1 MAFKMPESGGSD
13 RGGGRSKL
21 DRLFR
26 TRGGVHALRDTMPK
40 SALDAVKSQQSA
52 RERGAGEGLPL
63 TVSSKQQALFRQAHM
78 AHQLLVRNFGEPLHK
93 ASADLARVPVKADAK
108 FMPYEK
114 GRFSNDLLW
123 MNLAHEQSPPVIE
136 ELHVKSRWL
145 VGQDEAFFEDLF
157 HAGLGTLNGGDAK
170 SAIDFLHLAQQA
182 WPVTDRS
189 YGSVHLALVSA
200 YAVDNQ
206 LDPVVT
212 GMEDFKEVYPDW
224 MYIELF
230 AKDLEEFHDVYGDIG
245 ALYVLRA
252 RLSQLVHDDRTA
264 SELYEKAFRAGLTGD
279 SVQEVREWQA
289 AAKSSSPK

>member
-1 MAFKMPESGGSD
+1 M
-13 RGGGRSKL
+13 
-21 DRLFR
+21 
-26 TRGGVHALRDTMPK
+26 
-40 SALDAVKSQQSA
+40 
-52 RERGAGEGLPL
+52 
-63 TVSSKQQALFRQAHM
+63 
-78 AHQLLVRNFGEPLHK
+78 
-93 ASADLARVPVKADAK
+93 
-108 FMPYEK
+108 
-114 GRFSNDLLW
+114 
-123 MNLAHEQSPPVIE
+123 
-136 ELHVKSRWL
+136 
-145 VGQDEAFFEDLF
+145 
-157 HAGLGTLNGGDAK
+157 
-170 SAIDFLHLAQQA
+170 
-182 WPVTDRS
+182 TDRS